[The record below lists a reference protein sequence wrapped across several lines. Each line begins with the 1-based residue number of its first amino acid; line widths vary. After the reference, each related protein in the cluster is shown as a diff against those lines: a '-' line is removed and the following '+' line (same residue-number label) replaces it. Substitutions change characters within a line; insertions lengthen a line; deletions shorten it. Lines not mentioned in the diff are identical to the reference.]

1 MRKGNRQETQSLRDC
16 VSYSSEFDSNATPDA
31 VSKRLSKTAFRA
43 AFMMAGVYFSNYMG
57 TVFSE
62 TDYWKTI
69 QGRTRADKAMLS

>member
-1 MRKGNRQETQSLRDC
+1 MSPEELEQAWEDAYRT
-16 VSYSSEFDSNATPDA
+16 AMTPDA

-43 AFMMAGVYFSNYMG
+43 AFAAAMGYFTNYTC

-69 QGRTRADKAMLS
+69 QGRTQADKAMLS